1 MENNFFKIFS
11 AFIIPLFICVSGC
24 LKEERKTV
32 RLVITTPIQE
42 MNTISD
48 PSIHDSPTFLARAA
62 NDFAAQYAGA
72 LVEPDIKTFNYVDE
86 VKAVTGSFDTET
98 APDILFGAFFNLSG
112 YIDTGRVVPLD
123 DIISPEL
130 RRDIDEKIWE
140 PGMRDGKVYLM
151 PYLWMQNILIYNK
164 KLFRQ
169 CGLDQYTGQGREIRN
184 WTIPQWEHIL
194 DTLAAKLPHGIYPLA
209 IFAKNNQGDTHIM
222 TYLRAFGA
230 KIFNDKGYFDFQ
242 TPPTIRALAWLQE
255 GVRKGWFPPHPENLE
270 MKDCSELFANGQ
282 LAIYMFN
289 NANRAIYNNL
299 DNYGFV
305 NYPGNLATAFHNG
318 FAVFDNGDP
327 DRLRAARD
335 FMAFIFGKD
344 KWRDLSAGNIPAS
357 KRTLEKY
364 GNRITM
370 IGEFGKNSVNVVD
383 FMNNSPNWQGKKT
396 SVRSVFWPNI
406 NKLLAL
412 KITPEECAA
421 ALDKACNAALEEGY
435 KNRKLHQAK

>member
-1 MENNFFKIFS
+1 
-11 AFIIPLFICVSGC
+11 
-24 LKEERKTV
+24 
-32 RLVITTPIQE
+32 
-42 MNTISD
+42 
-48 PSIHDSPTFLARAA
+48 
-62 NDFAAQYAGA
+62 
-72 LVEPDIKTFNYVDE
+72 
-86 VKAVTGSFDTET
+86 
-98 APDILFGAFFNLSG
+98 
-112 YIDTGRVVPLD
+112 
-123 DIISPEL
+123 
-130 RRDIDEKIWE
+130 
-140 PGMRDGKVYLM
+140 
-151 PYLWMQNILIYNK
+151 
-164 KLFRQ
+164 
-169 CGLDQYTGQGREIRN
+169 
-184 WTIPQWEHIL
+184 
-194 DTLAAKLPHGIYPLA
+194 
-209 IFAKNNQGDTHIM
+209 M

-357 KRTLEKY
+357 KRTL
-364 GNRITM
+364 
-370 IGEFGKNSVNVVD
+370 
-383 FMNNSPNWQGKKT
+383 
-396 SVRSVFWPNI
+396 
-406 NKLLAL
+406 
-412 KITPEECAA
+412 
-421 ALDKACNAALEEGY
+421 
-435 KNRKLHQAK
+435 